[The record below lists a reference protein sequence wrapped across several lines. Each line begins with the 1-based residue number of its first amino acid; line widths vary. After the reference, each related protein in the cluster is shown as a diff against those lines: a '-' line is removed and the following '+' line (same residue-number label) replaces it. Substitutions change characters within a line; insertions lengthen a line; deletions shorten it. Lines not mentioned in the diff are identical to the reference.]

1 MRSSKAK
8 PSKARETPK
17 AVQMNPSHCLTRRTF
32 LRATGVALCL
42 PILESFGVAPGP
54 AAVPKRRLMAIGLG
68 LGLHAPNFVPEKSG
82 RDYEL
87 TPYLE
92 CLKEFR
98 GDFTVISG
106 VSHPEVDGGHA
117 ADKSY
122 LTAAPHPG
130 STSFKNTESI
140 DQLAAREIGL
150 ATRFGHLPL
159 SDYGNSLSVSRSGVP
174 VPGQSSP
181 SRLFAKLFLEGR
193 PEEKERQVERL
204 KEGQSVL
211 DMVREKARRMR
222 RRVSHRDG
230 EKLDEYFTA
239 VRETEQR
246 LVKAEA
252 WEQRPKPVVDYP
264 PPRDISGYQD
274 IIGRA
279 RLMYDMAELAIRT
292 DSTRLITYAVGGPT
306 EAPDI
311 PGVSQGYHN
320 LSHHGM
326 DPEKIKQ
333 LTAVESAHFKAFGDF
348 LGRLKASEE
357 DGSNLLERTMI
368 LYGSHL
374 GNASSHANTNMP
386 ILLAGGGFKHGQ
398 HLAFD
403 RENNHPLPN
412 LFVSM
417 LQRMGLET
425 GRFASFTGTLR
436 GLEWA

>member
-1 MRSSKAK
+1 MKSAIPLS
-8 PSKARETPK
+8 
-17 AVQMNPSHCLTRRTF
+17 RRNF
-32 LRATGVALCL
+32 LRASGVSLTL
-42 PILESFGVAPGP
+42 PVLESIG
-54 AAVPKRRLMAIGLG
+54 AAAGAAHPRRRMIAIGLG
-68 LGLHAPNFVPEKSG
+68 LGLHAPNLIPEQTG
-82 RDYEL
+82 REYQL

-92 CLKEFR
+92 LLKEFR
-98 GDFTVISG
+98 DDFTVISG
-106 VSHPEVDGGHA
+106 TSHPEVDGGHA

-130 STSFKNTESI
+130 STSFRNTQSI

-150 ATRFGHLPL
+150 ATRFSYVPL

-181 SRLFAKLFLEGR
+181 SRIFAKLFLEGR
-193 PEEKERQVERL
+193 PDEKATQIERL

-211 DMVREKARRMR
+211 DMVMDKTRRMQT
-222 RRVSHRDG
+222 RVSRRDQ
-230 EKLDEYFTA
+230 EKLDEYLTA

-252 WEQRPKPVVDYP
+252 WEEHPKPTVDYQQP
-264 PPRDISGYQD
+264 KDIGGYQD

-279 RLMYDMAELAIRT
+279 RLMYDMAQLAIQT
-292 DSTRLITYAVGGPT
+292 DSTRLITYAIGGPT
-306 EAPDI
+306 EAPSI
-311 PGVSQGYHN
+311 PGVSEGYHN
-320 LSHHGM
+320 LSHHGQ
-326 DPEKIKQ
+326 DPQKIKQ
-333 LTAVESAHFKAFGDF
+333 LSAVESAHFQAFADF

-357 DGSNLLERTMI
+357 DGSNLLDRTMI

-374 GNASSHANTNMP
+374 GNASNHNNTNMP

-403 RENNHPLPN
+403 QANNYPLPN

-417 LQRMGLET
+417 LQRLGLEID
-425 GRFASFTGTLR
+425 RFASSTGTMR
-436 GLEWA
+436 GLEMA

>member
-1 MRSSKAK
+1 MKAQ
-8 PSKARETPK
+8 R
-17 AVQMNPSHCLTRRTF
+17 HFTRRTF
-32 LRATGVALCL
+32 LRASGIALCL
-42 PILESFGVAPGP
+42 PLLESMGA
-54 AAVPKRRLMAIGLG
+54 AAVTEPPRRRLMAIGLG
-68 LGLHAPNFVPEKSG
+68 LGLHAPNLIPEQSG
-82 RDYEL
+82 RDYGS

-92 CLKEFR
+92 WLKEYR
-98 GDFTVISG
+98 NDFTLISG
-106 VSHPEVDGGHA
+106 TSHPGVDGGHSA
-117 ADKSY
+117 EKSF

-130 STSFKNTESI
+130 STSFRNTESI
-140 DQLAAREIGL
+140 DQLAARQIGL
-150 ATRFGHLPL
+150 ATRYSYLPL
-159 SDYGNSLSVSRSGVP
+159 SDYGNSFSVSRSGVP

-181 SRLFAKLFLEGR
+181 SSLFAKLFLEGN
-193 PEEKERQVERL
+193 PGEKARQVERL

-211 DMVREKARRMR
+211 DQVQATARRMR
-222 RRVSHRDG
+222 QRVSHRDS

-252 WEQRPKPVVDYP
+252 WEDRPKPSVNYP
-264 PPRDISGYQD
+264 RPKDISGHAD

-306 EAPDI
+306 EAPAI
-311 PGVSQGYHN
+311 PGVTEGYHN

-333 LTAVESAHFKAFGDF
+333 LTAVESAHFQAFADF
-348 LGRLKASEE
+348 LGRLKSTGEE
-357 DGSNLLERTMI
+357 GSNLLERTMI

-374 GNASSHANTNMP
+374 GNASSHNNSNMP

-398 HLAFD
+398 HLAFY
-403 RENNHPLPN
+403 RENNYPLPN

-417 LQRMGLET
+417 LQRLGIET
-425 GRFASFTGTLR
+425 DRFATSTGTLR

>member
-1 MRSSKAK
+1 
-8 PSKARETPK
+8 
-17 AVQMNPSHCLTRRTF
+17 MNTQRCFTRRTF
-32 LRATGVALCL
+32 LRASGVALRL
-42 PILESFGVAPGP
+42 PLLESIGAR
-54 AAVPKRRLMAIGLG
+54 AAAAERPKRRLMAIGLG
-68 LGLHAPNFVPEKSG
+68 LGLHAPNLVPEKAG
-82 RDYEL
+82 RDYPL

-92 CLKEFR
+92 LLKEFR
-98 GDFTVISG
+98 NDFTLISG
-106 VSHPEVDGGHA
+106 TSHPDVDGGHSA
-117 ADKSY
+117 EKSF

-130 STSFKNTESI
+130 STSFRNTESI
-140 DQLAAREIGL
+140 DQLAARQIGL
-150 ATRFGHLPL
+150 ATRFGYLPL
-159 SDYGNSLSVSRSGVP
+159 SDYGNSFSVSRSGVP

-181 SRLFAKLFLEGR
+181 SSVYAKLFLEGR
-193 PEEKERQVERL
+193 LEEKAREIERL
-204 KEGQSVL
+204 KGGQSVL
-211 DMVREKARRMR
+211 DMVLDKARRMR
-222 RRVSHRDG
+222 QRAGRRDN

-252 WEQRPKPVVDYP
+252 WEHRPKPKVGYP
-264 PPRDISGYQD
+264 PPRDIMGHAD

-306 EAPDI
+306 EAPAI
-311 PGVSQGYHN
+311 PGISEGYHS

-326 DPEKIKQ
+326 DPGKIKQ
-333 LTAVESAHFKAFGDF
+333 LTVVESAHFKAFGDF
-348 LGRLKASEE
+348 LGRLKATEE
-357 DGSNLLERTMI
+357 AGSSLLDRTMI

-374 GNASSHANTNMP
+374 GNASSHNNTNMP

-403 RENNHPLPN
+403 HENNYPLPN

-417 LQRMGLET
+417 LQRLGLET
-425 GRFASFTGTLR
+425 DKFASSTGTLR